1 MQRIF
6 LSCIFIKILLNFIK
20 ILLNAETFIK
30 INVIIVTVYKGG
42 QYEISLG

>member
-6 LSCIFIKILLNFIK
+6 LSCFFIK

-42 QYEISLG
+42 QYDISLG

>member
-1 MQRIF
+1 MQGIF
-6 LSCIFIKILLNFIK
+6 LSCIFIKILLN
-20 ILLNAETFIK
+20 AETVIK

>member
-6 LSCIFIKILLNFIK
+6 LSCIFIK

-30 INVIIVTVYKGG
+30 INVIILTVYKGG
-42 QYEISLG
+42 QYEI

>member
-1 MQRIF
+1 MQGIF
-6 LSCIFIKILLNFIK
+6 LSCIFIK

-42 QYEISLG
+42 QYEISLV

>member
-6 LSCIFIKILLNFIK
+6 LSCIFIK

-30 INVIIVTVYKGG
+30 INVIIVIVYKGG

>member
-1 MQRIF
+1 MQGIF
-6 LSCIFIKILLNFIK
+6 LSCIFIKILLNT
-20 ILLNAETFIK
+20 ETFIK

>member
-6 LSCIFIKILLNFIK
+6 LSCIFIK

-42 QYEISLG
+42 QSEISLG